1 MAGHSRARP
10 PAAVSGLKG
19 ARRRVLLL
27 RASTLCEHQTKA
39 VFGLELM
46 VGGSEH
52 KMVIDKGGFRVYYLG
67 VNWL

>member
-1 MAGHSRARP
+1 M
-10 PAAVSGLKG
+10 G
-19 ARRRVLLL
+19 ARRRALLL